1 MTVVAA
7 DVVGWP
13 AASRATAVRLCAPL
27 LAVAVFQDAVY
38 GDDAS
43 SLPRLAPSSLN
54 CTPMTPTLSEAV
66 AVMLMVPETVAPLA
80 GLVIETAGGV
90 LSVGEGVVPLTIEE
104 YEERFP
110 TASVAL
116 TL

>member
-1 MTVVAA
+1 M
-7 DVVGWP
+7 
-13 AASRATAVRLCAPL
+13 AVKLCAPL
-27 LAVAVFQDAVY
+27 LAVAVFQDTVY
-38 GDDAS
+38 GDDVS
-43 SLPRLAPSSLN
+43 SPPKLAPSSLN
-54 CTPMTPTLSEAV
+54 CTPTTPTLSEAV
-66 AVMLMVPETVAPLA
+66 AATLTMPETVAPPA

-110 TASVAL
+110 AASVAL